1 MKVLCAGHLVRHP
14 VGGHTWHHLQ
24 YLVGLQRLGH
34 DVQFVENSGWE
45 NSCYDPSTRYST
57 DDPTYGLNY
66 MADVFARVGLSGRLT
81 YLKRDGTTVGMT
93 RDALADCC
101 RASDVFLNL
110 SNVNWVPEFE
120 LCRRRALVDTDPV
133 FTQIGGFGMSQ
144 AFDRHHVLFTYGAN
158 VHGANTQMPTAGR
171 RWFPTRQPVVLDL
184 WPVKMPAEDA
194 AISTVM
200 NWSAY
205 GGREVDGKFYGQK
218 DREFEPFF
226 DLPRRIERRMQ
237 IAVEPPAAIR
247 ARLIDGGWEI
257 VDPAGVS
264 RDPWTYQ
271 RFIANSRAEFCVA
284 KHGYVWPRSG
294 WFSDRTTAYLASG
307 RPAVVQDAGFT
318 DWIAP
323 SRGLMPFLLESEAV
337 EHLRSL
343 DDGYADRCA
352 AARRLSEQAFDS
364 TLVLGAMLADIDRA

>member
-1 MKVLCAGHLVRHP
+1 MKILCAGHLVRHP

-34 DVQFVENSGWE
+34 DVQFVEDWGWD

-66 MADVFARVGLSGRLT
+66 MADVFARVGLAGRLT
-81 YLKRDGTTVGMT
+81 YLKKDGTTVGMT
-93 RDALADCC
+93 REALADFC
-101 RASDVFLNL
+101 RESDAFLNL

-120 LCRRRALVDTDPV
+120 LCRRRALIDTDPV
-133 FTQIGGFGMSQ
+133 FTQIGGFGMGQ

-158 VHGANTQMPTAGR
+158 VGSPTSQMPTAGR
-171 RWFPTRQPVVLDL
+171 TWLPTRQPVVLDL
-184 WPVKMPAEDA
+184 WPVTTPSDRA

-226 DLPRRIERRMQ
+226 DLPKRVDRRMQ

-247 ARLIDGGWEI
+247 DRLIDGGWEI
-257 VDPAGVS
+257 IDPAGVS

-271 RFIANSRAEFCVA
+271 SFIANSRAEFCVA

-323 SRGLMPFLLESEAV
+323 SPGLSPFLTPDEAARGV
-337 EHLRSL
+337 RKL
-343 DDGYADRCA
+343 DEEYDSRCA
-352 AARRLSEQAFDS
+352 DARRTAEANFDARD
-364 TLVLGAMLADIDRA
+364 VLRELLECVA